1 MILSALLRISHWE
14 GCSILQPVVIRAC
27 PWQCCS
33 TARAGGS
40 CLPSPGSWLL
50 QEGNG
55 GGHGLGIRFVVPSPS
70 PGDPAL
76 AEVHRAMPSLRNMPG
91 GLFWAVSWC
100 CVCSSLGMAAG
111 VHPWQILG
119 KMLTFELT
127 HPLEKL

>member
-1 MILSALLRISHWE
+1 MILSALPRISHRE
-14 GCSILQPVVIRAC
+14 GCFILQPVVIRAF
-27 PWQCCS
+27 PWQFCS
-33 TARAGGS
+33 TAKAGGS

-50 QEGNG
+50 QEGDEG
-55 GGHGLGIRFVVPSPS
+55 GQGLGICFVVPSPS

-76 AEVHRAMPSLRNMPG
+76 AEVHMAMPSLGKVPS

-100 CVCSSLGMAAG
+100 CVCLNLGMAAG

-119 KMLTFELT
+119 KMLGFELT